1 MDGYKRPLATLAG
14 AVFAGVV
21 IWFVPHFSR
30 GTAGG
35 YWGSMVFFA
44 AAGLAL
50 GVAQL
55 HGRDGIGVRAFLLAF
70 VPVLVAVGW
79 VLLSAQPEPGW
90 VRDHVV
96 GWSGDVGIDGVVHN
110 LGEHVAVLAFGLGLV
125 FGLTFEAAMVPL
137 QRRTAPIAVPPTAR
151 DETTVV
157 TAPAGRDPALPRS

>member
-14 AVFAGVV
+14 AVIAGVV

-30 GTAGG
+30 GTTGG
-35 YWGSMVFFA
+35 YWGSMVLFA

-79 VLLSAQPEPGW
+79 VALATQPEPGW
-90 VRDHVV
+90 MRDHVV
-96 GWSGDVGIDGVVHN
+96 GWGGDVGIDGVVHN
-110 LGEHVAVLAFGLGLV
+110 LGEHVAVLAFGLGVV

-137 QRRTAPIAVPPTAR
+137 QRRTAPIAVPPTVR
-151 DETTVV
+151 DQTTVV
-157 TAPAGRDPALPRS
+157 TAPAERDPALPRS